1 MRGDEVELLDASA
14 DDWWRGRLRDG
25 TEGTFPANFV
35 ERVEIFPTGPVAR
48 EGEEL
53 QPAPRTRTREPQN
66 LFSPAPW
73 PELTGCAGEVVQGG
87 AARRGRRAGWP
98 AP

>member
-48 EGEEL
+48 EDEEL

-66 LFSPAPW
+66 LSAW
-73 PELTGCAGEVVQGG
+73 ASCLD
-87 AARRGRRAGWP
+87 
-98 AP
+98 